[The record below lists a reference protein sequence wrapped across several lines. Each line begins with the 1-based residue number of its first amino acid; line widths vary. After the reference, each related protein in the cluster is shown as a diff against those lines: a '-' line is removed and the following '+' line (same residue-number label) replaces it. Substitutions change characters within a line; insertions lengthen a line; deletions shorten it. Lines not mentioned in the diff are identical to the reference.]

1 MKIKYIELKTGYND
15 DGPAWIGN
23 VKESKSLNESHF
35 DIQDIDDVFPI
46 ERIPAILN
54 EQNE

>member
-1 MKIKYIELKTGYND
+1 M
-15 DGPAWIGN
+15 
-23 VKESKSLNESHF
+23 SSNESHF

-46 ERIPAILN
+46 ERIHAILN